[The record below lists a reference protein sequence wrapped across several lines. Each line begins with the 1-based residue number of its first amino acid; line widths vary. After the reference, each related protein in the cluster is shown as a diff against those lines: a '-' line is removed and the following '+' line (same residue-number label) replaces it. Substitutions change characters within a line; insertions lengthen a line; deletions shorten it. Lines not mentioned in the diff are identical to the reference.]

1 VREGQATP
9 AHLAAD
15 LNAGRRRA
23 TIAAQLIELGSRL
36 TDAAVA
42 MFCRLVG
49 RQFARARS
57 GRNKRHLDTRKAAA
71 RLLGL
76 FRDTLRTLGEANDSG
91 GDAIELL
98 QERIGWHRLMQAQ
111 AELEGFEGADD
122 PDPLITAA
130 EKSDRIRHC
139 GRALIEDVVFR
150 SARRSDPLLLALDLL
165 RQLYRDGGRALPA
178 RPPVSHIRDPIRK
191 AVFAGNKPDRRLY
204 EVATL
209 AALRDRLRSGDVWVE
224 GGRAFRPLSADLVP
238 AATVAARKEA
248 GTLRLGVPEDVVAW
262 LAEKRDEVVLKLQ
275 QLANRARAGKLKG
288 VRLVDGKLVVSP
300 DRSTVPKAVEAAKGL
315 ILGRM
320 PLVRITELIAEV
332 DGWTR
337 FSEDFTHLRTG
348 DLPRNLQAMHAGILA
363 DAVNLGPTRMAE
375 ASAGV
380 TARQIG
386 WCRQWHAHDAAFK
399 AGVARIIDTQLAHP
413 YARIWG
419 DGTTSSS
426 DGQFFPAAGR
436 ARKRSDVN
444 THYSHG
450 PGGKHYTWVSDQYGH
465 FYILPIGVTESEA
478 PYVLDGIYGHGGRLD
493 IAEHYVDTGGA
504 SDHVFG
510 LFAVLGRRLVPRLRD
525 LKDWCLYTFAGQ
537 EADAILRQHVGGRI
551 DEPAIREAWDEILRI
566 GLSIEDRAV
575 APSVVLKKLAAM
587 PKTNL
592 LFKALREIGRIERT
606 LFMIEW
612 YSSPALRARCRT
624 GLNKGEAG
632 HKLIRAVFF
641 HERGEIRDA
650 AFESQAFRA
659 SALNLVV
666 SAIIL
671 WNTVSVG
678 LSQSAVSSYLTRAR
692 QAGLSWPLPEG
703 LDDEA
708 LELLL
713 FPRPPDVPPDRRPK
727 PDLAWIHR
735 ELRRPNV
742 TLALLWEEYRAGAAD
757 GMGYSWF
764 CDLYREW
771 SGRLKPTLRQVHPAG
786 EKLFVDFAGQTL
798 DVVDGLTGE
807 SRPVQIFVAV
817 LGASSF
823 TYAEAV
829 WTQTLPDWIGAH
841 VNAFRFFGGAARQV
855 VSDNLKAGV
864 IRASLYEPM
873 VNRTYAGMAEHY
885 GTAVMPAR
893 PYKPRDKA
901 KVEVG
906 VQVVQRWIL
915 ARLRHRR
922 FFLSSVLQFSV
933 KVGFEISRI
942 GLPCGSFR
950 RG

>member
-1 VREGQATP
+1 MVAFVAEQIDVSPEVLAYYGRREQNRWEHAAEAQQHLGLHVSGREDKRAALAAALQAAEATDQGQPIAEAMIAALRERCSVLPAADTLDRIGRAARALARRRMEAALLDGLPRERLDALDELLTVEPEMRVTRFAWLKALPEAPGKKNLLALLERLRFVRDFALDPRRREGIHPDRWRQLVREGQATP

-36 TDAAVA
+36 TDAAVV

-98 QERIGWHRLMQAQ
+98 HERIGWHRLMQAQ

-130 EKSDRIRHC
+130 EQSDRIRHC
-139 GRALIEDVVFR
+139 GQALIEAVVFR

-165 RQLYRDGGRALPA
+165 RQLHRDGGRALPA
-178 RPPVSHIRDPIRK
+178 RPPVSHMRDPIRK
-191 AVFAGNKPDRRLY
+191 AVFAGDKPNRKLY

-224 GGRAFRPLSADLVP
+224 GGRAFQPLSADLVP

-248 GTLRLGVPEDVVAW
+248 GTLRLGVPADVVTW
-262 LAEKRDEVVLKLQ
+262 LAEKREEVVLKLQ

-288 VRLVDGKLVVSP
+288 VRLVDGKLIVSP
-300 DRSTVPKAVEAAKGL
+300 DRSTVPKSVEAAKGL

-320 PLVRITELIAEV
+320 PLVRVTELIAEV

-399 AGVARIIDTQLAHP
+399 AGVTRIIDTQLAHP

-478 PYVLDGIYGHGGRLD
+478 PYVLDGLYGHGGRLD

-537 EADAILRQHVGGRI
+537 EADPILRQHVGGRI
-551 DEPAIREAWDEILRI
+551 DEQAIREAWDEILRI

-612 YSSPALRARCRT
+612 YSSPALRARCRA

-671 WNTVSVG
+671 WNT
-678 LSQSAVSSYLTRAR
+678 AYLERVVDQLRAEGHVLPNEILRHISPQIWEHINLTGTYDWSR
-692 QAGLSWPLPEG
+692 QDIPPPGAFRPLRKV
-703 LDDEA
+703 A
-708 LELLL
+708 T
-713 FPRPPDVPPDRRPK
+713 
-727 PDLAWIHR
+727 R
-735 ELRRPNV
+735 ELRD
-742 TLALLWEEYRAGAAD
+742 AA
-757 GMGYSWF
+757 
-764 CDLYREW
+764 
-771 SGRLKPTLRQVHPAG
+771 
-786 EKLFVDFAGQTL
+786 
-798 DVVDGLTGE
+798 
-807 SRPVQIFVAV
+807 
-817 LGASSF
+817 
-823 TYAEAV
+823 
-829 WTQTLPDWIGAH
+829 
-841 VNAFRFFGGAARQV
+841 
-855 VSDNLKAGV
+855 
-864 IRASLYEPM
+864 
-873 VNRTYAGMAEHY
+873 
-885 GTAVMPAR
+885 
-893 PYKPRDKA
+893 
-901 KVEVG
+901 
-906 VQVVQRWIL
+906 
-915 ARLRHRR
+915 
-922 FFLSSVLQFSV
+922 
-933 KVGFEISRI
+933 
-942 GLPCGSFR
+942 
-950 RG
+950 